1 MAITVKKHGNWYV
14 INDKIYIMTDG
25 QVDKKYVSLALQTGE
40 DMHYGDHDLNFI
52 DYPGEYDL
60 NGMFFTV
67 SAGKG
72 GELNYL
78 INDKNKTYAFAQTED
93 ALNNEDFNADYWL
106 FTNAHIAKMLDKM
119 ELEWEKIDLSKVE

>member
-1 MAITVKKHGNWYV
+1 MSDGKPEK
-14 INDKIYIMTDG
+14 DYI
-25 QVDKKYVSLALQTGE
+25 SLALQTGE

-60 NGMFFTV
+60 QGISFDV

-78 INDKNKTYAFAQTED
+78 IEDGNKSYAFVQTED
-93 ALNNEDFNADYWL
+93 ALNNEDFNPQYWL
-106 FTNAHIAKMLDKM
+106 FTNSHIEKSIDKM
-119 ELEWEKIDLSKVE
+119 ELEGEKIDLSKVE